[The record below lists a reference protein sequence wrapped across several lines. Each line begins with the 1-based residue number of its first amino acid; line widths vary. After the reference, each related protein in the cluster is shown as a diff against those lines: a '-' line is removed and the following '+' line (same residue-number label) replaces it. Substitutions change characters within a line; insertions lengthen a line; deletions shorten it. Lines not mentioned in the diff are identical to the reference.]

1 VDSGCLS
8 SKHWTGFEVTA
19 IGALPSLV
27 ELMKVATA
35 SGPKGKGFAWF
46 AIEISKS
53 GWVSIPIAGLEDVR
67 NQVHRGLNQSGM

>member
-1 VDSGCLS
+1 LERTSLTVDAGCLS
-8 SKHWTGFEVTA
+8 SKYWTGFEVMV
-19 IGALPSLV
+19 IGALPSLL

-53 GWVSIPIAGLEDVR
+53 G
-67 NQVHRGLNQSGM
+67 

>member
-1 VDSGCLS
+1 MDAGCLS
-8 SKHWTGFEVTA
+8 SKHWTGFDVMV
-19 IGALPSLV
+19 IGALPSLL

-53 GWVSIPIAGLEDVR
+53 G
-67 NQVHRGLNQSGM
+67 